1 MLFYLFLLIVEAL
14 YRDSMPTFLSY
25 IYLLAPISVVLLN
38 PIGFIL
44 MEYNKHSD
52 QHNLKK
58 GHVAIATVKGV
69 IQNPIVFMTF
79 IGIIANFILKQKVPT
94 IINGFLDVLSASF
107 FASALFFLGLKMV
120 GNMKKKMG
128 SGLLVPLILIFT
140 KV

>member
-1 MLFYLFLLIVEAL
+1 MSFMLLFLTVKAL
-14 YRDSMPTFLSY
+14 YSDSMPDFLSY
-25 IYLLAPISVVLLN
+25 IYLLAPISIVLLN
-38 PIGFIL
+38 PIGFIF
-44 MEYNKHSD
+44 MEFNKHND
-52 QHNLKK
+52 HHNLNK
-58 GHVAIATVKGV
+58 GHVAIATIKGV

-94 IINGFLDVLSASF
+94 IIDGFLSVLSSSF

-128 SGLLVPLILIFT
+128 FGLIVPLLLIFT